1 MATYPVGGKWTLRT
15 MEVHPNWVTFVFLDA
30 AQNKLGLDLNT
41 DASLIEK
48 YGWYDGVIR
57 SPNGHTTISL
67 SSSDKTPIASEF
79 GVDKLAE
86 QYKPVAMIMQSN
98 TLGE

>member
-57 SPNGHTTISL
+57 SPTGHTLVHGLNDTSPV
-67 SSSDKTPIASEF
+67 SSEF

-86 QYKPVAMIMQSN
+86 QYKPIAMIMQSN

>member
-1 MATYPVGGKWTLRT
+1 MATYPVGGKWIFRT
-15 MEVHPNWVTFVFLDA
+15 VEVHSNWVTFIFLDA
-30 AQNKLGLDLNT
+30 AQNKLDLDLNT
-41 DASLIEK
+41 DASLIEE

-57 SPNGHTTISL
+57 SPNEHTISL
-67 SSSDKTPIASEF
+67 SSNDKTPIASEF

-86 QYKPVAMIMQSN
+86 QYKPIAMIMQSN